1 MNHKSVLVFT
11 SLAHSL
17 DHSYVLVFSILM
29 PLIMAEFNMSFAE
42 IGVIASVFGFLFG
55 LNAIP
60 AGFLSDRIGSRKV
73 AALSMILCAGSAV
86 LVGLAWDKTV
96 LALFFVVMG
105 IGAGLYHPS
114 GISLVSKAFE
124 THRSKA
130 MGIHGIGG
138 NAGQAITPI
147 LTGFLASPEMVT
159 VLGISLVGL
168 GLGWRTTYMLWAIPG
183 VLLAAGIL
191 FFVKFKEKPVREDTI
206 HTMLKDMGK
215 IPFENRNI
223 AVLLVLTSFQG
234 LYFNGLMYFLPTII
248 NEVKLA
254 PLIVA
259 ASLIT
264 LKEGTG
270 ILGQAAGGWAGD
282 KYSKRTLLILFNTAS
297 VCALVWFFFARNP
310 WLLAGSLALLG
321 MSVYAFQPVQNSLI
335 AESIPVELRGRA
347 YGLSF
352 FTSYGIGGLA
362 PLFSGAVAESFS
374 LSAVIPLMIVFAI
387 LATVVATQVRK
398 P

>member
-1 MNHKSVLVFT
+1 
-11 SLAHSL
+11 
-17 DHSYVLVFSILM
+17 
-29 PLIMAEFNMSFAE
+29 MSFAE

-86 LVGLAWDKTV
+86 LVGLAWNKTV

-105 IGAGLYHPS
+105 MGAGLYHPS

-147 LTGFLASPEMVT
+147 LTGFLASPEMVA
-159 VLGISLVGL
+159 VLGISFVGL

-183 VLLAAGIL
+183 VLLAAGII
-191 FFVKFKEKPVREDTI
+191 FFVKFKEEPVREDTV
-206 HTMLKDMGK
+206 HNMLKDMGK

-223 AVLLVLTSFQG
+223 GILLVLTSFQG

-248 NEVKLA
+248 NEVKFA

-259 ASLIT
+259 ASLIS
-264 LKEGTG
+264 LKEATG

-282 KYSKRTLLILFNTAS
+282 KYSKRTLLLLFNTVSAS
-297 VCALVWFFFARNP
+297 ALLWFFFAKSP
-310 WLLAGSLALLG
+310 WLLAGSMALLG

-374 LSAVIPLMIVFAI
+374 LSAVIPLMIVFAV
-387 LATVVATQVRK
+387 LATVVATQIRK